1 MLEAAAL
8 DRQPPIDLELTR
20 RIKLVTLYALG
31 SIGMLLLR
39 WNSCSWETQLSDKIA
54 TLLENNRAWAERMCQ
69 EDPDY
74 FKRLSSQQKP
84 DYLWIGCS
92 DSRVPANQIIA
103 LPPGE
108 VFVHRN
114 VANLLHHTDM
124 NALSVVQY
132 AVDVLKVSHIM
143 IVGHYGCG
151 GIKAAVTGGE
161 CGVVDYWL
169 HSVREQYNQHRQTL
183 EALPLDAQIDR
194 MCELNVQAQVN
205 SLCRTK
211 ILQRA
216 WQRGQKIS
224 VHGWVY
230 GLDDG
235 RVKDL
240 DCTISGLEQVET
252 LYRIDRVQPGD

>member
-1 MLEAAAL
+1 MS
-8 DRQPPIDLELTR
+8 DSIN
-20 RIKLVTLYALG
+20 KLLA
-31 SIGMLLLR
+31 
-39 WNSCSWETQLSDKIA
+39 
-54 TLLENNRAWAERMCQ
+54 NNRAWAERMCK

-74 FKRLSSQQKP
+74 FARLSRQQNP

-124 NALSVVQY
+124 NALSVVQF
-132 AVDVLKVSHIM
+132 AVDVLKVKHIM

-161 CGVVDYWL
+161 CGMVDFWL
-169 HSVREQYNQHRQTL
+169 HSVRELYNQHCDSMQHL
-183 EALPLDAQIDR
+183 SLSQQIDT
-194 MCELNVQAQVN
+194 MCELNVKAQVN

-216 WQRGQKIS
+216 WQRGEQIS

-230 GLDDG
+230 GLEDG
-235 RVKDL
+235 LVKDL
-240 DCTISGLEQVET
+240 HCTVSDLSQVET
-252 LYRIDRVQPGD
+252 LYRIDRLEAGD

>member
-1 MLEAAAL
+1 MS
-8 DRQPPIDLELTR
+8 DPIE
-20 RIKLVTLYALG
+20 
-31 SIGMLLLR
+31 
-39 WNSCSWETQLSDKIA
+39 
-54 TLLENNRAWAERMCQ
+54 TLLENNRAWAERMCE

-74 FKRLSSQQKP
+74 FKRLSQQQNP

-124 NALSVVQY
+124 NALSVVQF
-132 AVDVLKVSHIM
+132 AVDVLHVSHIM

-169 HSVREQYNQHRQTL
+169 HSVREQYNQHRSSL
-183 EALPLDAQIDR
+183 EHLPIDEQIDR
-194 MCELNVQAQVN
+194 MCELNVKAQVN

-216 WQRGQKIS
+216 WQRGQQIS

-230 GLDDG
+230 GLSDG

-240 DCTISGLEQVET
+240 DCTIKGLDQVET
-252 LYRIDRVQPGD
+252 LYRIDRLQAGD

>member
-1 MLEAAAL
+1 MS
-8 DRQPPIDLELTR
+8 DSIDKLLT
-20 RIKLVTLYALG
+20 
-31 SIGMLLLR
+31 
-39 WNSCSWETQLSDKIA
+39 
-54 TLLENNRAWAERMCQ
+54 NNRAWAERMCK

-74 FKRLSSQQKP
+74 FARLSRQQNP

-124 NALSVVQY
+124 NALSVVQF
-132 AVDVLKVSHIM
+132 AVDVLKVKHIM

-161 CGVVDYWL
+161 CGMVDYWL
-169 HSVREQYNQHRQTL
+169 HSVRELYSRHRGAL
-183 EALPLDAQIDR
+183 EDLPLDEQVDR
-194 MCELNVQAQVN
+194 MCEFNVEAQVN
-205 SLCRTK
+205 NLCRTK
-211 ILQRA
+211 IIQRA
-216 WQRGQKIS
+216 WQRGQALS

-230 GLDDG
+230 GLSDG
-235 RVKDL
+235 RVNDL
-240 DCTISGLEQVET
+240 DCSVHGLDQVAT
-252 LYRIDRVQPGD
+252 LYRIDRLTATGD